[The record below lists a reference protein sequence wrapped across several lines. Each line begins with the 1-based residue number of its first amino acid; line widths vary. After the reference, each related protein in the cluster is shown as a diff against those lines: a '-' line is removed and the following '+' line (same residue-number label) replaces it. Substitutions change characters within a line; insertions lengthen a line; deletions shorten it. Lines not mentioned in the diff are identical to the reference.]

1 MPIILDGTNGAFLPT
16 WTTGTRPASPANGEI
31 GYNSTTAQL
40 DQYVGGAWSSVPT
53 GSASAA
59 TPTALGTV
67 YGKTDSSALAFIGYN
82 AGANTS
88 GTGNTALGYVALQTN
103 TTGTYN
109 TAVGWNAGQAS
120 TGSENTFVGVQAGAA
135 TTSSNNVAIGKQ
147 ALQTNTSGSLLTAV
161 GFQAL
166 TANTTGS
173 NNTAVGEGAL
183 TANTTGSE
191 NVAVG
196 LRSLYTNTTA
206 SFNTACGRNALRV
219 SNANSNTAMGYASL
233 EAVTSGASNTAVG
246 AEALKSMTTTNS
258 NVAVGKSAGQSTT
271 TGYENVFVGA
281 GAGLINTTGY
291 FNICIGNKAG
301 ENTGPTTGQSNTL
314 IGNDARASSTNAS
327 TQLVVASRQSRTG
340 IGDNTGLI
348 DGGTGGIYQGNN
360 SSSWSTT
367 SDRRLKKNIVDN
379 TEGLDIISQIRVRN
393 FEYKTVEEVT
403 ALDELPAFTTIEKTG
418 VQLGVI
424 AQELEEVCA
433 DCVTTV
439 STGVKT
445 VDSDNLF
452 WHMINAIKDL
462 KALNDTLTARIVALE
477 AR

>member
-1 MPIILDGTNGAFLPT
+1 MADTTTTNLLLTKPEVGASTDTWGTKVNTDLDTIDALFDSGPALKVAKGGTGQTSYTNGQLLIGN
-16 WTTGTRPASPANGEI
+16 TTGNTLTKATLTAGTGISI
-31 GYNSTTAQL
+31 TNSTGSITIANTA
-40 DQYVGGAWSSVPT
+40 SV
-53 GSASAA
+53 SAA

-82 AGANTS
+82 AGVNTT

-103 TTGTYN
+103 TTGQYN
-109 TAVGWNAGQAS
+109 TAVGWNAGQSA
-120 TGSENTFVGVQAGAA
+120 TGSENTFVGVQAGSAS
-135 TTSSNNVAIGKQ
+135 TGSYNVAIGKQ
-147 ALQTNTSGSLLTAV
+147 ALQQNTSGANNV
-161 GFQAL
+161 G
-166 TANTTGS
+166 
-173 NNTAVGEGAL
+173 
-183 TANTTGSE
+183 
-191 NVAVG
+191 VG
-196 LRSLYTNTTA
+196 LL
-206 SFNTACGRNALRV
+206 AL
-219 SNANSNTAMGYASL
+219 GL
-233 EAVTSGASNTAVG
+233 VTSGASNTAVG

-271 TGYENVFVGA
+271 TGYENVFIGA
-281 GAGLINTTGY
+281 GAGSINTTGY
-291 FNICIGNKAG
+291 FNICIGRSAG

-314 IGNDARASSTNAS
+314 IGNDARASGTNAS

-393 FEYKTVEEVT
+393 FEYRTLEEVT
-403 ALDELPAFTTIEKTG
+403 ALAELPAFTTIEKTG

-424 AQELEEVCA
+424 AQELEAVCA

-452 WHMINAIKDL
+452 WHMVNAIKDL
-462 KALNDTLTARIVALE
+462 KAINDTQATTITALTARIVALE
-477 AR
+477 AK

>member
-1 MPIILDGTNGAFLPT
+1 MADTTTTNLLLTKPEVGASTDTWGTKINTDLDSIDALFDAGPALKVAKGGTGQTSYTNGQLLIGN
-16 WTTGTRPASPANGEI
+16 TTGNTLTKATLTAGTGIGITNG
-31 GYNSTTAQL
+31 
-40 DQYVGGAWSSVPT
+40 T
-53 GSASAA
+53 GSITIENTASVSAA

-67 YGKTDSSALAFIGYN
+67 YG
-82 AGANTS
+82 NTLS
-88 GTGNTALGYVALQTN
+88 GGLLITALGYQAVNSNTASYNVALGVQSQYS
-103 TTGTYN
+103 GTSATQN
-109 TAVGWNAGQAS
+109 
-120 TGSENTFVGVQAGAA
+120 VGVGYQSLYSNVTGN
-135 TTSSNNVAIGKQ
+135 NNVAIGHL
-147 ALQTNTSGSLLTAV
+147 ALRN
-161 GFQAL
+161 
-166 TANTTGS
+166 NTGS
-173 NNTAVGEGAL
+173 
-183 TANTTGSE
+183 
-191 NVAVG
+191 
-196 LRSLYTNTTA
+196 
-206 SFNTACGRNALRV
+206 
-219 SNANSNTAMGYASL
+219 
-233 EAVTSGASNTAVG
+233 
-246 AEALKSMTTTNS
+246 S
-258 NVAVGKSAGQSTT
+258 NVAVGYNALNANTSNNSNVAIGSNAGQSVNG
-271 TGYENVFVGA
+271 GYENVFVGA
-281 GAGLINTTGY
+281 GAGLLNTTGY
-291 FNICIGNKAG
+291 FNICIGRSAG

-314 IGNDARASSTNAS
+314 IGNDARPSSANAS

-403 ALDELPAFTTIEKTG
+403 ELAELPAFTTIEKTG

-452 WHMINAIKDL
+452 WHMVNAIKDL

-477 AR
+477 SK

>member
-1 MPIILDGTNGAFLPT
+1 MPSTILSDNGVTSGTSGIKTTGSNDGTLALQT
-16 WTTGTRPASPANGEI
+16 
-31 GYNSTTAQL
+31 TTA
-40 DQYVGGAWSSVPT
+40 GGAATTALTISTAQVVNFANAPT
-53 GSASAA
+53 VAGSPIGASAA
-59 TPTALGTV
+59 TPTVLGTV
-67 YGKTDSSALAFIGYN
+67 YAKQS
-82 AGANTS
+82 TS
-88 GTGNTALGYVALQTN
+88 GGSPYLTAFGSFAATS
-103 TTGTYN
+103 TTGEYN
-109 TAVGWNAGQAS
+109 TAVGNNALFTNVSGIRNSAFGLNALYAN
-120 TGSENTFVGVQAGAA
+120 TGSY
-135 TTSSNNVAIGKQ
+135 
-147 ALQTNTSGSLLTAV
+147 
-161 GFQAL
+161 
-166 TANTTGS
+166 
-173 NNTAVGEGAL
+173 NTAVGMAASQTTT
-183 TANTTGSE
+183 TATENSTLGYNAGFSNTTGSE
-191 NVAVG
+191 NVAIG
-196 LRSLYTNTTA
+196 SSALYSTTTGASNVAIGRRALYANTTG
-206 SFNTACGRNALRV
+206 T
-219 SNANSNTAMGYASL
+219 
-233 EAVTSGASNTAVG
+233 SNTAVG
-246 AEALKSMTTTNS
+246 HNALTANTTNNS
-258 NVAVGKSAGQSTT
+258 NVAVGTNAGQSVNG
-271 TGYENVFVGA
+271 GYENVFVGA
-281 GAGLINTTGY
+281 GAGSLNTTGY

-301 ENTGPTTGQSNTL
+301 NDTGPTTGQSNTL
-314 IGNDARASSTNAS
+314 IGNDARPSSSNAS

-403 ALDELPAFTTIEKTG
+403 ELAELPAFTTIEKTG

-462 KALNDTLTARIVALE
+462 KAINDTQAATITALTARIVALE
-477 AR
+477 NRV